1 MIRQLERTHG
11 DMNMFEGSY
20 SVSEI
25 TAHIK
30 DRLDS
35 DPTLQDLWVRGEIS
49 NWSRPRSGHCYFTIK
64 DAGAAIRAVMWR
76 FAADRLSF
84 LPQDGQA
91 VLAHGKVS
99 VYAPQ
104 GSYQLYVD
112 TLQPAGRGALYA
124 QFEAVKE
131 RLAAEGLFETSR
143 KRPLVSFPARVGVV
157 TSATGAALRDILH
170 VLERRWPVVQVVLAP
185 TLVQGEQAPSQ
196 IVAALQLLY
205 RREDLDLI
213 IVARGGGSIEDL
225 WAFND
230 EQVARTIARSPVP
243 TISGVGHETDVTISD
258 FVADVR
264 APTPSAA
271 AEVAVPD
278 QTQVRV
284 SLNGIQK
291 TMTESVLGSL
301 HKKGQQLGSL
311 QQQLE
316 KLSPELRIVRY
327 RQHVDELVAQLERL
341 GERRIQA
348 WRERLAGL
356 VGRLGGLDPH
366 ATLARGYAIVH
377 KHGRVVQSTDQLA
390 VGDEL
395 DVRVARGEFRAGVT
409 SVEESG

>member
-1 MIRQLERTHG
+1 
-11 DMNMFEGSY
+11 MFGESY

-30 DRLDS
+30 ERLDS
-35 DPTLQDLWVRGEIS
+35 DPTIQDLWVRGEIL
-49 NWSRPRSGHCYFTIK
+49 NWSQPRSGHCYFTIK

-76 FAADRLSF
+76 FAADHLSF
-84 LPQDGQA
+84 VPQDGQA

-112 TLQPAGRGALYA
+112 ALQPAGRGALYA

-143 KRPLVSFPARVGVV
+143 KRPLVPFPTTVGVV

-170 VLERRWPVVQVVLAP
+170 VLGRRWPIVQVVLAP

-196 IVAALQLLY
+196 IVAALELLY
-205 RREDLDLI
+205 GRDDIDLI

-230 EQVARTIARSPVP
+230 EQVARTLARSPVP
-243 TISGVGHETDVTISD
+243 TISGVGHETDVTIAD
-258 FVADVR
+258 FCADVR

-278 QTQVRV
+278 QAQVRE
-284 SLNGIQK
+284 SLSGIQK
-291 TMTESVLGSL
+291 TLTESALAYLHQKAQRLGD
-301 HKKGQQLGSL
+301 L
-311 QQQLE
+311 QQRLD
-316 KLSPELRIVRY
+316 KLSPELRVVRH
-327 RQHVDELVAQLERL
+327 RQQVDELASALQRL
-341 GERRIQA
+341 GERSIQA
-348 WRERLAGL
+348 RRERLVGL
-356 VGRLGGLDPH
+356 VGRLAGLDPN

-377 KHGRVVQSTDQLA
+377 KQGRIVQSADQLS

-395 DVRVARGEFRAGVT
+395 DIRVARGAFRADVT
-409 SVEESG
+409 SVEEAR